1 MYKLNFK
8 FFLLLNTYNRYVN
21 IPISFSVTLQK
32 KLESTQEELM
42 RTQIRY
48 QKEIEKLENQ
58 NRELRKQLM
67 LRGNMTLKQQRK
79 IKKSLIDMYSE
90 VLDQLSGMYKFRIL
104 EFSLC
109 NIMLLC
115 YLAG

>member
-1 MYKLNFK
+1 MSPS
-8 FFLLLNTYNRYVN
+8 LNTN
-21 IPISFSVTLQK
+21 IFFSFVGERKKNETLQR

-58 NRELRKQLM
+58 NRELRKQL
-67 LRGNMTLKQQRK
+67 LLKESPSSRQNSRK

-90 VLDQLSGMYKFRIL
+90 VLDELSGNF
-104 EFSLC
+104 
-109 NIMLLC
+109 
-115 YLAG
+115 

>member
-1 MYKLNFK
+1 MRKY
-8 FFLLLNTYNRYVN
+8 Y
-21 IPISFSVTLQK
+21 ISISFSVTLQK

-104 EFSLC
+104 EFSVC

-115 YLAG
+115 NLDSRLTITQI